1 MLVATQEGVWA
12 AVAFGFLAGGAAV
25 YLARALG
32 RLIDRWSADDAD
44 PMQDPRN
51 WH

>member
-1 MLVATQEGVWA
+1 MLVATQEGLYA

-32 RLIDRWSADDAD
+32 RLIDRWADNSD
-44 PMQDPRN
+44 PLDDPKN